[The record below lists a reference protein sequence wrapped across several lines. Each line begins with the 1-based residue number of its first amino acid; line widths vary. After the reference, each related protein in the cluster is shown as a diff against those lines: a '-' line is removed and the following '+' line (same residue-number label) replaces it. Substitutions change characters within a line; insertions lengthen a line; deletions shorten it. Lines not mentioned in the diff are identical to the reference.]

1 MIVNEYAY
9 TVVCTPRH
17 KLKWR
22 NYAFI
27 PVLHLSDNSSICQM
41 NYKDRHQFLWTLYL
55 YRLGI
60 PRNNYKF
67 IREHLWFTAFDYP
80 FGIFKLLSISK
91 LLNKPPV
98 FSGIRVT
105 WSLVLCVCFVDRCLS
120 FCHFSFGHCVICSS
134 ISGFSL
140 PRRYLQTLPNYI
152 FNYVLFH
159 KQISQRSHHILF
171 IRQIEN
177 NLFM

>member
-1 MIVNEYAY
+1 MSDE
-9 TVVCTPRH
+9 
-17 KLKWR
+17 LQ
-22 NYAFI
+22 I
-27 PVLHLSDNSSICQM
+27 PSSISP
-41 NYKDRHQFLWTLYL
+41 DSYL

-105 WSLVLCVCFVDRCLS
+105 WSLVLCVCFVDRSLS
-120 FCHFSFGHCVICSS
+120 FCHFTFGHCVVCSSS

-140 PRRYLQTLPNYI
+140 PRRYLQTLLNYI
-152 FNYVLFH
+152 FNYFLFH
-159 KQISQRSHHILF
+159 KQISQRLCHILF

-177 NLFM
+177 NLFMWK